1 MLAQAARC
9 AALQFFV
16 GTYTRC
22 LPAGVGAD
30 NNIKTMKTQ
39 KEKLKQQNESRD
51 FFCVASDAF
60 RIFARRSSTVLGSA
74 WAFGIAILVIVIWG
88 LTGPAFHYSNTWQL
102 IINTGTTIVTF
113 LMVFLIQ
120 NTQNRDAKA
129 AHLKLDEIIRALKGA
144 RNELIDLEK
153 LADKDLTS
161 LEKQFERVRKKAER
175 NGDNPGGMRRA
186 ARTESASKGKGI

>member
-1 MLAQAARC
+1 
-9 AALQFFV
+9 
-16 GTYTRC
+16 
-22 LPAGVGAD
+22 
-30 NNIKTMKTQ
+30 MKMETQ
-39 KEKLKQQNESRD
+39 KEKLKEQEESRD
-51 FFCVASDAF
+51 FFCVVSDAF
-60 RIFARRSSTVLGSA
+60 RLFARRASMVLGSA
-74 WAFGIAILVIVIWG
+74 WAFGIAILIIVIWG

-153 LADKDLTS
+153 LSDEDLTS

-175 NGDNPGGMRRA
+175 NGNNAGTRRGNHVE
-186 ARTESASKGKGI
+186 RASKGKRI